1 MWKVKLRL
9 VKAFSDVRR
18 FLYQCNDEVE
28 TRKVKFQQ
36 IVRFF
41 LFLVRKYSFFLIL
54 LVNHCLLYVQ
64 KLHRETTSAHL
75 QHYFTECFLC
85 HGPLVVLLF
94 PKIVL

>member
-1 MWKVKLRL
+1 MVKLCL
-9 VKAFSDVRR
+9 LKAFSDVLR
-18 FLYQCNDEVE
+18 FSYICN
-28 TRKVKFQQ
+28 
-36 IVRFF
+36 VRFF
-41 LFLVRKYSFFLIL
+41 LLLVRKYSFLLIL

-85 HGPLVVLLF
+85 YGPLVVLLF

>member
-1 MWKVKLRL
+1 MIKLRL

-18 FLYQCNDEVE
+18 FSYICSDEVE
-28 TRKVKFQQ
+28 ARNVKFQQ
-36 IVRFF
+36 MAKCP

-64 KLHRETTSAHL
+64 KLYRESTSAHL

-85 HGPLVVLLF
+85 YGPLVVLLF

>member
-9 VKAFSDVRR
+9 VKAFSDVHR
-18 FLYQCNDEVE
+18 FSYQCSDEVE
-28 TRKVKFQQ
+28 ARNVKFQQ
-36 IVRFF
+36 MAKCP

-85 HGPLVVLLF
+85 YGPLVVLLF

>member
-1 MWKVKLRL
+1 MVKLRL

-18 FLYQCNDEVE
+18 FSYQCSDEVE
-28 TRKVKFQQ
+28 ARNVKFQQ
-36 IVRFF
+36 MAKCP

-54 LVNHCLLYVQ
+54 VVNHCLLYVQ
-64 KLHRETTSAHL
+64 KLHRETTSVYL

-85 HGPLVVLLF
+85 YGPLVVLLF

>member
-1 MWKVKLRL
+1 MDD
-9 VKAFSDVRR
+9 KASLGKSFFRCAP
-18 FLYQCNDEVE
+18 FLYICNDEVE
-28 TRKVKFQQ
+28 ARKVKFQQ
-36 IVRFF
+36 MAKCP

-85 HGPLVVLLF
+85 YGPLVVLLF

>member
-1 MWKVKLRL
+1 MVKLRL
-9 VKAFSDVRR
+9 VKVFSDVRR

-36 IVRFF
+36 MAKCP

-64 KLHRETTSAHL
+64 KLHRETTSVHL

-85 HGPLVVLLF
+85 YGPLVVLLF